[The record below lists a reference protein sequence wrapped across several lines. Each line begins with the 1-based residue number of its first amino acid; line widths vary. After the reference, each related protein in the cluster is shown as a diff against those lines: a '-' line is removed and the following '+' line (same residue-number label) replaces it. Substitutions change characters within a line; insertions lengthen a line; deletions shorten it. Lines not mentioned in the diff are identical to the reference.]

1 MARSSN
7 TEGIGK
13 QETPLSTEVGA
24 GRLHLNRWIHGH
36 LKLVAAALTVAA
48 GGILQLS
55 FVTQTIQGELHDF
68 RQAQT
73 ALLVREFMRGGFDWR
88 SPLPVFGVD
97 SLVPL
102 EFPAFQWIASLLGNG
117 FGLEASAASRLEA
130 VIWFEIC
137 AVLVIALAWKWF
149 SPTTAALSGVLFQI
163 LPFGVQW
170 GHASLIE
177 FMPVALMLAGALA
190 FWNLTQ
196 ASQHYTRLA
205 KWTTWSLGTAA
216 VVLAFLVKVTT
227 AAGLTLLLFAAT
239 LGWLAH
245 RQWRQAL
252 RETQWALPG
261 VALGVIATG
270 VWTRAADQVKEGNP
284 LAANLMS
291 TDPQMFWWNF
301 GTVGQRL
308 SVKNWGRILEYFWS
322 PIIGWGLVFVLL
334 AAITLVVWRWSG
346 PALACV
352 VTPVAAV
359 GMFFNLH
366 WVHDYYASAIYPVL
380 VLTLAAGLTG
390 SAQFVKSRLDRAAL
404 LAGVSI
410 FVVGLAWFSQF
421 GQVYFGNLQRDLTP
435 SEFVLDLQR
444 EVPAGSGVVLLGCD
458 WNSSVPYLSDRPALM
473 IPGWY
478 AGEPIETLLE
488 SMAYVASC
496 EGPLSARSD
505 ELNSLLPRDA
515 RLMPVTPTISRLDLG
530 NTP

>member
-1 MARSSN
+1 MARSSY
-7 TEGIGK
+7 TEGAKDGA
-13 QETPLSTEVGA
+13 TPVSTEVYA
-24 GRLHLNRWIHGH
+24 RQFDPKLWIHGH
-36 LKLVAAALTVAA
+36 LKFIVAALTVAV
-48 GGILQLS
+48 GSILQLS
-55 FVTQTIQGELHDF
+55 FVTQSIQGELHDF

-117 FGLEASAASRLEA
+117 FGLEASTASRIEA
-130 VIWFEIC
+130 VIWFEIS
-137 AVLVIALAWKWF
+137 AVLVVALAWKWF
-149 SPTTAALSGVLFQI
+149 SPTTAVLSGVLFQI

-190 FWNLTQ
+190 FWNLAQ
-196 ASQHYTRLA
+196 APQRYRKLA
-205 KWTTWSLGTAA
+205 TSAAWSLGSAA

-239 LGWLAH
+239 LGWLTKH
-245 RQWRQAL
+245 QWRSAL
-252 RETQWALPG
+252 RETRWALPG

-270 VWTRAADQVKEGNP
+270 IWTRAADQVKAGNP

-301 GTVGQRL
+301 GTFGQRL

-322 PIIGWGLVFVLL
+322 PIIGWGLMFALL
-334 AAITLVVWRWSG
+334 AAITLVAWHWSG
-346 PALACV
+346 PAIVCV

-390 SAQFVKSRLDRAAL
+390 SLKFVKSRLDRATL
-404 LAGVSI
+404 LSGLSI

-421 GQVYFGNLQRDLTP
+421 GQAYFGNTQRETSP
-435 SEFVLDLQR
+435 SPFVRDLQR
-444 EVPAGSGVVLLGCD
+444 VVPSGSGVMLLGCD

-478 AGEPIETLLE
+478 HGEPIDSLLAGVE
-488 SMAYVASC
+488 YVASC
-496 EGPLSARSD
+496 EGPLSARYD
-505 ELNSLLPRDA
+505 ELDSLLP
-515 RLMPVTPTISRLDLG
+515 LKSNLIPVTPYIARLVPG
-530 NTP
+530 SAA